1 MIRLTELVGDNWIA
15 RQERINGKYPSDRD
29 VYDKLAKYEDLEEQG
44 LLIKLPCK
52 VEDTAILIF
61 DDFGEL
67 FITEGWQLVEITIL
81 EDDIIFDFKCD
92 STNDEEERS
101 LKDFGKTVFLTRE
114 EAQKSIERIC

>member
-1 MIRLTELVGDNWIA
+1 MIRLTELVGDNWIV
-15 RQERINGKYPSDRD
+15 RQERINGKYPTDRE
-29 VYDKLAKYEDLEEQG
+29 VYNKLAKYEDLEEQG

-52 VEDTAILIF
+52 VGDTAILTF
-61 DDFGEL
+61 DDFGEF

-81 EDDIIFDFKCD
+81 EDDIMFDFKCY